1 MVSTWSKQG
10 YSDDPRKNQV
20 NYFNKMSF
28 DDIVDFQKAHI
39 SNKPMTITILTDK
52 ERIDME
58 ELKKFGEIIIL
69 DKDDILN

>member
-1 MVSTWSKQG
+1 
-10 YSDDPRKNQV
+10 
-20 NYFNKMSF
+20 MSF
-28 DDIVDFQKAHI
+28 DDIVNFQKQHI
-39 SNKPMTITILTDK
+39 SDRPMTITILTDK